1 MNVNIQAPFTIKS
14 DQESE
19 IINQIKSLSTYND
32 RITNAEVLF
41 KVGDGNAADSVIAEI
56 ERYMAMP
63 GQALSYKIG
72 QLKIRE
78 LRTKAETILSDKLG
92 ITLDYKFKKLTL

>member
-32 RITNAEVLF
+32 RITNAEVFF

-56 ERYMAMP
+56 ELRVP
-63 GQALSYKIG
+63 GPVIFASADDKQFINAFGGAINKVKK
-72 QLKIRE
+72 QLI
-78 LRTKAETILSDKLG
+78 KAKETSRKH
-92 ITLDYKFKKLTL
+92 